1 MLVRSFKS
9 HAPISSASLP
19 LVNFGTYFQIYFTI
33 LYFLTFRDMVKMVK
47 ELVTS
52 MRNDSSQSVFNVE
65 LSRQL
70 EFFRETKKQTKLLI
84 EALRDSIKV
93 TISNYTIFIVNQ
105 L

>member
-1 MLVRSFKS
+1 
-9 HAPISSASLP
+9 
-19 LVNFGTYFQIYFTI
+19 
-33 LYFLTFRDMVKMVK
+33 MVK

-93 TISNYTIFIVNQ
+93 TISN
-105 L
+105 

>member
-1 MLVRSFKS
+1 
-9 HAPISSASLP
+9 
-19 LVNFGTYFQIYFTI
+19 
-33 LYFLTFRDMVKMVK
+33 MVKMVK

-93 TISNYTIFIVNQ
+93 TISNYT
-105 L
+105 